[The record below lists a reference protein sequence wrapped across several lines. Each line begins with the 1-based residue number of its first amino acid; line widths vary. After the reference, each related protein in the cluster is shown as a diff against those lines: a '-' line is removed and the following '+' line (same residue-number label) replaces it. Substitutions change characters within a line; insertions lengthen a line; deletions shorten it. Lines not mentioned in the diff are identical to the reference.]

1 MFINVGRGGS
11 DGGMPARSGAH
22 LHGSGSGAR
31 PSLGW
36 ALRAKARDCPPP
48 LSRVS
53 RSPKSPKVPQ
63 PHSLLPATATPSSL
77 RSKLG
82 CSQQP
87 QVGPGSQRFGVAA
100 PRQAKPRA
108 PVSAAEPICQSVIK
122 DFRLY
127 RKKKKWSPLFF
138 FNSNL
143 LCLIT
148 QLEWEGSCCL

>member
-1 MFINVGRGGS
+1 MTLSRPTETDVYQR
-11 DGGMPARSGAH
+11 
-22 LHGSGSGAR
+22 GSGRLGRRNAGQKRGPSARLWLRGPALAGVGAAGEGQG
-31 PSLGW
+31 L
-36 ALRAKARDCPPP
+36 PPTP
-48 LSRVS
+48 EQGLP
-53 RSPKSPKVPQ
+53 RSPESPGVPQ

-138 FNSNL
+138 L
-143 LCLIT
+143 TLIYYA
-148 QLEWEGSCCL
+148 